1 MGDKF
6 ELIKDLGI
14 VGRTESGYA
23 KRLILASWYGK
34 PPVYEVRSFTPEGRP
49 SKRAGMTPEELNN
62 LTEILNTAAD

>member
-14 VGRTESGYA
+14 VGRTESGYT